1 MVFRTV
7 QYWSILGMVINI
19 YLQGLVSSEVE
30 FKRPEKVDVENK
42 HQKKFKFYILF
53 TEILRQQ

>member
-30 FKRPEKVDVENK
+30 FKRPEKVDVE
-42 HQKKFKFYILF
+42 HQASERI
-53 TEILRQQ
+53 